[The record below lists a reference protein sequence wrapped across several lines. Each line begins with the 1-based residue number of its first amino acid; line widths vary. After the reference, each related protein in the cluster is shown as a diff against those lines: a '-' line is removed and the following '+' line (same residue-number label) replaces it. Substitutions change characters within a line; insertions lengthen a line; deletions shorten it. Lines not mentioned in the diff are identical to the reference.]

1 MNLGQV
7 TLSRY
12 QVRALIELLHNTI
25 RLDNDDGEV
34 LFTQQGESV
43 IVAFSLATFEIDLDG
58 TVTEV

>member
-1 MNLGQV
+1 MNPGQV
-7 TLSRY
+7 AFNRY
-12 QVRALIELLHNTI
+12 QARTLIEVLQHH
-25 RLDNDDGEV
+25 NDDGEV